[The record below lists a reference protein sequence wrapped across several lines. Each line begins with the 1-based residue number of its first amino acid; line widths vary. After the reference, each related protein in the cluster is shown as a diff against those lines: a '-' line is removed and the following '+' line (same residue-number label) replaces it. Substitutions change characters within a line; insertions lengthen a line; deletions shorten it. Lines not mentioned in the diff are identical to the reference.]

1 MVISIWMIGALWLII
16 SILFYIFVIPK
27 MFGGS
32 LKNEWWMIKVV
43 VFLMSMLIVQL
54 GAFTIYGVGY
64 AIISII
70 ELLFSTDWLSFF
82 NHEVIYI
89 K

>member
-16 SILFYIFVIPK
+16 SILLYIFAIPK